1 VASPE
6 PSGSYIT
13 GLVLSCG
20 STDKT
25 VYVTD
30 WPDGRVRV
38 LDATPLSQQ
47 NVISG
52 SAINAPLSVNVAG
65 K

>member
-1 VASPE
+1 
-6 PSGSYIT
+6 
-13 GLVLSCG
+13 
-20 STDKT
+20 